1 MINNSEL
8 GVLIAEDESR
18 ILALIKSLID
28 WEGLHLRLVG
38 EATDGD
44 SALKMIVD
52 NQPDIII
59 TDIRMPGA
67 NGLSIAE

>member
-28 WEGLHLRLVG
+28 WEGLPLRLVG

-52 NQPDIII
+52 NQLISLLQIFVCPVP
-59 TDIRMPGA
+59 MA
-67 NGLSIAE
+67 